1 MKRETLTIEEVAEFF
16 KVRRETIYLWM
27 REPDFPKAFK
37 KNRTIRFQ
45 RGDIEDFWASHCIS
59 LEEEEL
65 KRLSQGME

>member
-1 MKRETLTIEEVAEFF
+1 MKNQTMTIDEVAEFF

-37 KNRTIRFQ
+37 KNRTIRF
-45 RGDIEDFWASHCIS
+45 RRPDIEDFWASHSLS

-65 KRLSQGME
+65 DRLAQGMG